1 MPRNFIRAILFDFG
15 GTLMYGRQNWTPVV
29 AKADDALTNNL
40 RSQGMEVNI
49 NTFSTE
55 FRKRLDEY
63 FKQREEDLLETTYT
77 FVLRE
82 LLNDKG
88 YTDVPL
94 DVLRGA
100 LDALF
105 SVTQEN
111 WTLEQDAIP
120 TIELLRDQGY
130 SLGIISNAGDD
141 QDVQQLAQGF
151 GITGYFDFILT
162 SAKCSY
168 RKPHPRIF
176 ELALSNWY
184 YLAEEAVMIGDNLD
198 ADIRGAKEAGLQ
210 GIWINRR
217 VDAETEKSKT
227 ETQPDATI
235 AALSE
240 LPKTLD
246 HLQTK

>member
-15 GTLMYGRQNWTPVV
+15 GTLMYGRRNWTPIV
-29 AKADDALTNNL
+29 AKADDALTNHL

-63 FKQREEDLLETTYT
+63 FKQREMDLLETTYT

-82 LLNDKG
+82 LLKDKG
-88 YTDVPL
+88 YDDVSL
-94 DVLRGA
+94 EVLRGA

-111 WTLEQDAIP
+111 WILEDDAISTLEI
-120 TIELLRDQGY
+120 LRDRGY
-130 SLGIISNAGDD
+130 SLGIVSNAGDD
-141 QDVQQLAQGF
+141 KDVQQLAQGF
-151 GITGYFDFILT
+151 EITEYFDFILT

-168 RKPHPRIF
+168 RKPHPLIF

-184 YLAEEAVMIGDNLD
+184 YLADH
-198 ADIRGAKEAGLQ
+198 
-210 GIWINRR
+210 NRFFGK
-217 VDAETEKSKT
+217 VV
-227 ETQPDATI
+227 PV
-235 AALSE
+235 
-240 LPKTLD
+240 
-246 HLQTK
+246 